1 MESNPIAVECGIKR
15 VVPKIQTGH
24 AKCKIKLKL
33 SVKSKSKLNLTNS
46 PQRTN
51 VISQKSEAS

>member
-1 MESNPIAVECGIKR
+1 MESNPIAAECGIRR

-51 VISQKSEAS
+51 VIS